1 MKAEPV
7 LMIQMPVTEL
17 QRMIQEAVN
26 SALDVKFEPLRRQ
39 FEDRLIGVKEV
50 CEKLGVTRQTLVNLE
65 KREELIP
72 LRIGSKVRYKES
84 AVTAYLAEKEQETY

>member
-50 CEKLGVTRQTLVNLE
+50 CEKLGVTRQTLYNI
-65 KREELIP
+65 KDELPPIK
-72 LRIGSKVRYKES
+72 IGSKVRYKES
-84 AVTAYLAEKEQETY
+84 AVTAYLAEKEQDNY

>member
-7 LMIQMPVTEL
+7 LMIQMPISEL
-17 QRMIQEAVN
+17 ERMLREAVK
-26 SALDVKFEPLRRQ
+26 SEIKAEFEPLRRQ

-84 AVTAYLAEKEQETY
+84 AVTAYLAEKEQDNY

>member
-26 SALDVKFEPLRRQ
+26 SALDAKFEPLRRQ

-50 CEKLGVTRQTLVNLE
+50 CEKLGVTRQTLYNI
-65 KREELIP
+65 KDELPPIK
-72 LRIGSKVRYKES
+72 IGSKVRYKES
-84 AVTAYLAEKEQETY
+84 AVTAYLAEKEQDNY

>member
-1 MKAEPV
+1 MKAEHI
-7 LMIQMPVTEL
+7 LMTSMPVSEL
-17 QRMIQEAVN
+17 ERMLEKLIDAR
-26 SALDVKFEPLRRQ
+26 LDVKFEPLRRQ

-84 AVTAYLAEKEQETY
+84 AVTAYLAKKEQ